1 MIQSFKQLAG
11 AGLIACCVL
20 PATLPAQ
27 PAWPLPVGVR
37 VRLEYADTVRQVPIG
52 FSRHQLVGQ
61 LLADSSGAFHL
72 RLPTGDLVSVQQ
84 SAVKGAWTSSGVSRG
99 RSVLAMGGSLA
110 LTGFFVG
117 GGGWRQRD
125 SDTRGR
131 LIGTAI
137 GAGVGAIVGV
147 LRPYEFWR
155 RVRR

>member
-1 MIQSFKQLAG
+1 VTQALNYLAG

-27 PAWPLPVGVR
+27 AAWPLPVGVR
-37 VRLEYADTVRQVPIG
+37 ARLEYADTVRQVPIG
-52 FSRHQLVGQ
+52 FSRQQLIGQ

-72 RLPTGDLVSVQQ
+72 RLPTGDLVSVRQ
-84 SAVKGAWTSSGVSRG
+84 SAVKSAWTSSGVSSG
-99 RSVLAMGGSLA
+99 RSVLATGGSLA
-110 LTGFFVG
+110 LTGLLVA

-125 SDTRGR
+125 SDARER

-137 GAGVGAIVGV
+137 GAGVGAIIGV